1 MLFEDYVNN
10 EMYLAGMIVES
21 LVKAGKDIVNGKIRN
36 KHIETSRADREIQWV
51 DGVPIEKPYLRPEE
65 LNRTRA
71 QSRFGQKKRNAKME
85 LIQQKRKRA
94 FARRRAMNIQ
104 YSDNERLN
112 NVKSQL
118 HRDKPTDAKKDE
130 H

>member
-10 EMYLAGMIVES
+10 EMYLAGMIDES

-104 YSDNERLN
+104 YSNDERLN

-118 HRDKPTDAKKDE
+118 HRDKPSGAKKS
-130 H
+130 